1 MNHDEFLSKME
12 RIRVLQTTLNNERN
26 QLLADY
32 EADIKTTLITN
43 GIDSGTKI
51 VYCGGA
57 HAFVR
62 YITVCENG
70 MIEIHASKPPK
81 DDRLFVIWRGHDINE
96 FIKRTGKRYEPPREL
111 IVMV

>member
-12 RIRVLQTTLNNERN
+12 KITAQLSMLYKEKS

-43 GIDSGTKI
+43 GIDSGTPI
-51 VYCGGA
+51 IYCGGV
-57 HAFVR
+57 HAVVM
-62 YITVCENG
+62 YTTVLENG

-81 DDRLFVIWRGHDINE
+81 ENRLFVIWRGHDINE
-96 FIKRTGKRYEPPREL
+96 FIKRIQK
-111 IVMV
+111 